1 MYIIFLKHIKGIK
14 EAVNCKERKAKI
26 LTRTSWLIL
35 FLCAFIFLG
44 ELL

>member
-1 MYIIFLKHIKGIK
+1 MYRQLLKYNKGIK

-26 LTRTSWLIL
+26 PTKTSWLIL